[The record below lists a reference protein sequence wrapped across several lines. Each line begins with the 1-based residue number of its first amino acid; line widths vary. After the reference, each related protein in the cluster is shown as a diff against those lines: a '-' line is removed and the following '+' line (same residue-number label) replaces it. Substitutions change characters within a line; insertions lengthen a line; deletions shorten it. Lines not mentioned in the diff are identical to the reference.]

1 MRRLVLL
8 PALLAFLVGAVPA
21 LAWTWPVDGPVLQS
35 FAFEGGEYAGGQH
48 RGIDVGA
55 DVGAPVRAPVAGMV
69 SFAGTVPVGGLSI
82 TIQTSDGLAVTLL
95 HLGTVLAAE
104 GDVVAEGDHVGVV
117 GWSGDAEHEVPSVHL
132 GVRVV
137 AETAGYL
144 DPLRFLSSPLPEAP
158 LVEEDRGAPVEA
170 PAAEEAADAS
180 VAPSGDGAM
189 PLPQDEGP
197 PPSDADAAIAAAEP
211 AGVIDA
217 DLAQLEPVTVVAP
230 AAAAPSEPSAPPP
243 LVASPVS
250 PGRAPDASP
259 SEAGGAAASSAS
271 TDTPRPAEPA
281 LPVETGPPH
290 AQRDDG
296 RDQQRRARRSR
307 SLAGTNAAVIAV
319 PSPAAHYA
327 RRDRRAGTVD
337 GGVISS
343 KGDPERVEP
352 LAAPVGASGGGE
364 WLWRAP
370 LAAIIATS
378 VLAIVARRRG
388 GGPACT
394 GADASPSVPPVATT
408 HAAGA
413 TGGPLAIPAAHRDPR
428 LAASRPGRRLDR
440 GGPGAPARRSFQS
453 VRGRRASV

>member
-35 FAFEGGEYAGGQH
+35 FAFARGEYAAGQH

-55 DVGAPVRAPVAGMV
+55 DVGTPVRAPVAGMV
-69 SFAGTVPVGGLSI
+69 SFAGTVPAGGLSI

-95 HLGTVLAAE
+95 HLGTVVAAE
-104 GDVVAEGDHVGVV
+104 GDVVAEGDHVGAV

-158 LVEEDRGAPVEA
+158 LLEDDRGAPVET
-170 PAAEEAADAS
+170 PAAQEAAEAS
-180 VAPSGDGAM
+180 VAPPGDGAT

-197 PPSDADAAIAAAEP
+197 PPSSADAAIATAEP

-217 DLAQLEPVTVVAP
+217 GLAQLEPLAV
-230 AAAAPSEPSAPPP
+230 AAPEPSAPPP
-243 LVASPVS
+243 HVAPPVPS
-250 PGRAPDASP
+250 GRVPDASP
-259 SEAGGAAASSAS
+259 SRTGGAAASSAS
-271 TDTPRPAEPA
+271 TDTPRLAEPA
-281 LPVETGPPH
+281 LPVETRSPH
-290 AQRDDG
+290 AQRDHV
-296 RDQQRRARRSR
+296 RDEQRRARRSR
-307 SLAGTNAAVIAV
+307 SRAGTNAAVIAV
-319 PSPAAHYA
+319 PSVPAAHHA
-327 RRDRRAGTVD
+327 RRYRGAGTVD
-337 GGVISS
+337 GGMISS

-352 LAAPVGASGGGE
+352 LAAPVRASGGGE

-378 VLAIVARRRG
+378 VLAILARRRG
-388 GGPACT
+388 GGSART
-394 GADASPSVPPVATT
+394 GADASPSVPPVVTT
-408 HAAGA
+408 RAAGA
-413 TGGPLAIPAAHRDPR
+413 ASGPLATPAAPRGPR

-440 GGPGAPARRSFQS
+440 GGPGTPARRSLQS
-453 VRGRRASV
+453 VRRRRASV